1 MPKVLYFFFVFT
13 QIKEFAIFSIPQ
25 SEAMIKQL

>member
-1 MPKVLYFFFVFT
+1 MPKVLHFFFLVFT

-25 SEAMIKQL
+25 FEAMIK

>member
-1 MPKVLYFFFVFT
+1 MPKVLHFFFFLVFT

-25 SEAMIKQL
+25 FEAMIK